1 MITAAI
7 MKNKAAIRAP
17 TVGPGRC
24 GPPRTPPSPAGLSSS
39 CRARQFD
46 PGLGRVRAIGLF
58 SFSVPPI
65 DHIAELLCHATRCEA
80 AADKLPGNVG
90 KGLQIIRCDL
100 RSNTPPKPAP
110 APIAACCPAARAVF
124 CGPAPKTFA
133 TCAGRK
139 PARAAPKG
147 ASIAPALP
155 HLFGNALSSAFCG
168 RQSSGANAKLAQQSI
183 DRLRT
188 ADRVFD
194 IRYLGTMPDGLAGC
208 IDRARA

>member
-1 MITAAI
+1 MPPAV
-7 MKNKAAIRAP
+7 RPPP
-17 TVGPGRC
+17 TSCPAMLARGFRLSGATSEA
-24 GPPRTPPSPAGLSSS
+24 TP
-39 CRARQFD
+39 
-46 PGLGRVRAIGLF
+46 
-58 SFSVPPI
+58 
-65 DHIAELLCHATRCEA
+65 
-80 AADKLPGNVG
+80 
-90 KGLQIIRCDL
+90 
-100 RSNTPPKPAP
+100 PPKPAP

-208 IDRARA
+208 IDRTRAEIKRISCQIDRHAECLGDQSGIRPGESARSQRGPFRRLDARCHLL